1 MTKGLTINLS
11 YLPVINF
18 AMQQNHVPVI
28 REITLKNTGE
38 ETIND
43 IDIIVRFEP
52 EFALEYCT
60 HIDSVAPATEEK
72 ISVVPISI
80 STEFLSNLTERITGS
95 INLTARTGEDVLAEK
110 HSDISI
116 LTFNEWGGSNV
127 MPEVL
132 AAFSTPNHPEIS
144 LIKKRASEI
153 LARWTGNPSLNAY
166 QDRDHNRVKFQMAA
180 IYEAISEKAITYCVS
195 PASFESQGQRIRTV
209 DEIFALKMGNCL
221 DMTMLYAG
229 CLESIGLHPLVIL
242 TDDHAFA
249 GCWLIPD
256 SFADSYNDDSSLITK
271 RMADGMNEVLV
282 VECTAMNEGSAA
294 NFDSA
299 CAAAKQTLLTTEKF
313 SFFID
318 VCRARVSQIRPL
330 PLRTTDENGKY
341 IVEDK
346 EITRDNSAPTEMSA
360 TDLVIDSK
368 AEVNK
373 KTIWERKLL
382 DLSLRNNLLNLR
394 LTRGTIPFISSN
406 INAFE
411 DALAN
416 NEDFKIC
423 PRPTD
428 WDCELLS
435 DGIYKTI
442 NATDPIHDL
451 IQQELPQ
458 NRIRTYLDEDRLRKS
473 LTHLYRSAK
482 TSMEENGANTL
493 YLALGLL
500 KWYETPTSQKPRF
513 APILLIPVEIV
524 RKSAASGYVLRS
536 RDEDTMLNITL
547 LELLRQM
554 FNITIGGLDP
564 LPKDHSGIDTSLVFN
579 TIRRKIMEQKNW
591 DVIEQAVLGNFSFSK
606 FIMWNDI
613 HNNSD
618 ILCKNPIVSSLM
630 NGVVDESVNAE
641 ISEDGDLDEKFKAGD
656 IVLPISA
663 DSSQIEAITA
673 ALSGK
678 SFILHGPPGT
688 GKSQTITN
696 IIANALYRGKKV
708 LFVAE
713 KMAALEVVQNR
724 LNAIGL
730 GPFCLELHSNKAKKA
745 TVLEQ
750 LKRTTEVT
758 KTKSADEFRI
768 EAEHINNVRYEMNAC
783 IKALHKTYPL
793 GVSLYDCISRYA
805 SISEDCPIF
814 DMTTAKAGTVT
825 SDMVAKM
832 EIALDD
838 LRAALTI
845 IGNPADNPLR
855 GIGSIEYNAEIDETL
870 ASIPYILELIDS
882 IEQMLM
888 TLCKEVLASDDS
900 HVSKADYDLFIE
912 LAYPLSDEYLY
923 EGIISETLESLK
935 DIKSA
940 TIRGRNRDE
949 VRAKLISE
957 YDESLLG
964 IDTKAYEAEWREV
977 LSKGFIG
984 RYFGTKKYLRKLATY
999 CSKPIGA
1006 DNVLTLLKDIA
1017 SYQQDNEVITRMEH
1031 ESPFLQ
1037 SVMNGYE
1044 TDWKKVQA
1052 SCRLAEEVRRIIN
1065 KHITDHSRMEAIL
1078 GRLSRVLAQRGRSFF
1093 DKIINDREMLRET
1106 LAKALH
1112 KLGANM
1118 PEQPGPDD
1126 DIFGTTREML
1136 TRWHSGRDKIRSWV
1150 MYNKHKESAVT
1161 LGFEEIIRQIEAG
1174 GYGPD
1179 ILKDAF
1185 HKTLYKAY
1193 AEYILTQ
1200 ESDLQLFHG
1209 TMFEEKIRRFRGL
1222 CKDFETLTKE
1232 ELYAKIA
1239 SGLPALQKEAS
1250 HSSEVGILQRNIRNG
1265 CRGISLRSFFASIPD
1280 LLHRMCPCM
1289 LMSPISV
1296 AQYIKADG
1304 MKFDLVIFDEASQ
1317 MPTCEAVGTIA
1328 RGKSIIVV
1336 GDPKQLPPTSFF
1348 SSNTYDEDNP
1358 HLEDLE
1364 SILDDCLALTL
1375 PSKHLRWHY
1384 RSKHESLIAFS
1395 NSKYYE
1401 NKLHTFPSPDDLQTK
1416 IGYQHVEGTYD
1427 RGGSRQ
1433 NRAEAEAIITEIKN
1447 RLEDPAR
1454 SSMSIGV
1461 VTFNSN
1467 QQSLLEDLLND
1478 LFVTR
1483 PDLERIALE
1492 CEEPIFIKNLEN
1504 VQGDERDVILF
1515 SIGYGQ
1521 DKQGKITLNFGP
1533 LNRDGGWRR
1542 LNVAVSRA
1550 RYEMKIFSTLRSEQ
1564 IDLRRTSAEGVVGL
1578 KEFLE
1583 YAEKGKNAGINS
1595 SASSS
1600 SYDGF
1605 VEAVAKTLKE
1615 KGYDVR
1621 TNIGS
1626 SGYKI
1631 DIGVVNP
1638 EDSSSYI
1645 LGILCDGYNFA
1656 SSRSAR
1662 DREIVQVSV
1671 LRRLG
1676 WKIWRIWS
1684 MDWWT
1689 NRDAVIQELC
1699 SKIEDAIAGRYVEA
1713 EEEPI
1718 RLYGGS
1724 AGNPTGTSA
1733 ISNTPIEDQTY
1744 EEKESL
1750 FENDGD
1756 ATESNEE
1763 PETGGNIVPYV
1774 FSELEQ
1780 CPLPVENV
1788 VNGYH
1793 DHILM
1798 KYIEQVI
1805 EQEAPIT
1812 KDLLCKRVLRAVNIA
1827 RMGSRVAGQMYYII
1841 KRMNLKKTDN
1851 NGEVFW
1857 RHDQNP
1863 DEYQTIR
1870 CSNEREATYIPFEEA
1885 RNAAIHV
1892 LNEQGAQPKESLVR
1906 EMAKLFGYTRVGD
1919 NVYYVMLSGIELA
1932 EKEGRLQEVN
1942 GRTMLKQ

>member
-1 MTKGLTINLS
+1 MNKGLTINLS

-28 REITLKNTGE
+28 REITLKNTSE
-38 ETIND
+38 VAIND
-43 IDIIVRFEP
+43 IDINVRFEP

-60 HIDSVAPATEEK
+60 HIDSIAPDKEEK
-72 ISVVPISI
+72 ITVVPISI

-95 INLTARTGEDVLAEK
+95 IKLTACKGEEVLAEK
-110 HSDISI
+110 HSEISI

-127 MPEVL
+127 MPEIL

-144 LIKKRASEI
+144 LINKRASEI
-153 LARWTGNPSLNAY
+153 LARWTGKPSLNAY
-166 QDRDHNRVKFQMAA
+166 QDRDPNRVKFQMAA
-180 IYEAISEKAITYCVS
+180 IYEAISEKAITYCVH
-195 PASFESQGQRIRTV
+195 PASFESEGQRIRTV
-209 DEIFALKMGNCL
+209 DELLSLKMGNCL

-242 TDDHAFA
+242 TDTHAFA

-256 SFADSYNDDSSLITK
+256 SFADSYNDDPSLITK
-271 RMADGMNEVLV
+271 RMADGINEMLV

-299 CAAAKQTLLTTEKF
+299 CASAKQTLLATEKF
-313 SFFID
+313 SCFID
-318 VCRARVSQIRPL
+318 ICRARVSQIRPL
-330 PLRTTDENGKY
+330 PLRTRDENGKY

-346 EITRDNSAPTEMSA
+346 EVARANYAPTEMSA
-360 TDLVIDSK
+360 TDLVIDSR
-368 AEVNK
+368 ADVDK
-373 KTIWERKLL
+373 KIIWERKLL
-382 DLSLRNNLLNLR
+382 DLSLRNNLLNLKF
-394 LTRGTIPFISSN
+394 TKGTIPFISSN

-423 PRPTD
+423 PRPID

-451 IQQELPQ
+451 IRQELPQ

-513 APILLIPVEIV
+513 APILLMPVEIV
-524 RKSAASGYVLRS
+524 RKSAASGYVIRS

-554 FNITIGGLDP
+554 FDITIGGLDP

-579 TIRRKIMEQKNW
+579 TIRRKIMEQRNW
-591 DVIEQAVLGNFSFSK
+591 DVVEQAVLGNFSFSK

-618 ILCKNPIVSSLM
+618 ILCESPIVSSLM

-663 DSSQIEAITA
+663 DSSQIEAITT

-730 GPFCLELHSNKAKKA
+730 GPFCLELHSNKAKKSS
-745 TVLEQ
+745 VLEQ

-758 KTKSADEFRI
+758 KTKSAEEFRI
-768 EAEHINNVRYEMNAC
+768 EAEHINNVRDEMNAS
-783 IKALHKTYPL
+783 IKALHNPYPL
-793 GVSLYDCISRYA
+793 GVSLYDCISRYT
-805 SISEDCPIF
+805 SISEDCPAF
-814 DMTTAKAGTVT
+814 YMTAAKAGTLT

-838 LRAALTI
+838 IKAAVTI

-855 GIGSIEYNAEIDETL
+855 GIEINQYNAEVDEAL
-870 ASIPYILELIDS
+870 NSLPNILETIAS
-882 IEQMLM
+882 HEQTLML
-888 TLCKEVLASDDS
+888 LCKEVLASDSDY
-900 HVSKADYDLFIE
+900 VSKADHDLLIE
-912 LAYPLSDEYLY
+912 LGHSLSDEEHY
-923 EGIISETLESLK
+923 ESILSETQDSLK
-935 DIKSA
+935 VIKSA
-940 TIRGRNRDE
+940 VNQGKHRDA
-949 VRAKLISE
+949 VRRKFISE
-957 YDESLLG
+957 YDESLLA
-964 IDTKAYEAEWREV
+964 IDTKDYETEWREV

-984 RYFGTKKYLRKLATY
+984 RYFSTRKYLRKLATY
-999 CSKPIGA
+999 CSKTIGA
-1006 DNVLTLLKDIA
+1006 DHVLPLLKDIT
-1017 SYQQDNEVITRMEH
+1017 SYQQENESVARMAQENT
-1031 ESPFLQ
+1031 FLQ

-1044 TDWKKVQA
+1044 TDWDKVEV
-1052 SCRLAEEVRRIIN
+1052 SCRFAETVRGIVN
-1065 KHITDHSRMEAIL
+1065 KHVSDDLHMEATL
-1078 GRLSRVLAQRGRSFF
+1078 GRLARVFSQRGRSSF
-1093 DKIINDREMLRET
+1093 DRITNDKEILREA
-1106 LAKALH
+1106 LAKVLH
-1112 KLGANM
+1112 KLGGCM
-1118 PEQPGPDD
+1118 PEPQEADEN
-1126 DIFGTTREML
+1126 IFGTTREIL
-1136 TRWHSGRDKIRSWV
+1136 TRWHSGKDKIRSWV
-1150 MYNKHKESAVT
+1150 MFNKHKESAVA
-1161 LGFEEIIRQIEAG
+1161 LGFEEVIRQIETG

-1185 HKTLYKAY
+1185 HKALYKAY
-1193 AEYILTQ
+1193 AEHILTQ
-1200 ESDLQLFHG
+1200 EPDLQLFHG

-1250 HSSEVGILQRNIRNG
+1250 QSSEVGILQRNIRNG

-1348 SSNTYDEDNP
+1348 SSSTYDEDNP

-1401 NKLHTFPSPDDLQTK
+1401 NKLYTFPSPDDLQNK
-1416 IGYQHVEGTYD
+1416 IGYQHVEGIYD

-1433 NRAEAEAIITEIKN
+1433 NRAEAEAIIKEIQN

-1478 LFVTR
+1478 LFITR
-1483 PDLERIALE
+1483 PDLEKIALE

-1504 VQGDERDVILF
+1504 VQGDERDIILF

-1521 DKQGKITLNFGP
+1521 DKQGKVTLNFGP

-1550 RYEMKIFSTLRSEQ
+1550 RYEMKVFSTLRSEQ

-1583 YAEKGKNAGINS
+1583 YAEKGQNASVSNTTS
-1595 SASSS
+1595 PTA
-1600 SYDGF
+1600 YDGF
-1605 VEAVAKTLKE
+1605 VEAVAKALRG
-1615 KGYDVR
+1615 KGYNVK

-1638 EDSSSYI
+1638 ADPASYV

-1656 SSRSAR
+1656 CSRSAR

-1671 LRRLG
+1671 LRKLG
-1676 WKIWRIWS
+1676 WKIWRVWS
-1684 MDWWT
+1684 IDWWT
-1689 NRDAVIQELC
+1689 NRDAVIETLC
-1699 SKIEDAIAGRYVEA
+1699 SKIEDAIAGRYIEV

-1724 AGNPTGTSA
+1724 TGNPTGPYTTCDS
-1733 ISNTPIEDQTY
+1733 PIENQTY
-1744 EEKESL
+1744 EEKGSIIES
-1750 FENDGD
+1750 EG
-1756 ATESNEE
+1756 E
-1763 PETGGNIVPYV
+1763 IVPYV
-1774 FSELEQ
+1774 FTELEQ
-1780 CPLPVENV
+1780 RYLPVEDMI
-1788 VNGYH
+1788 NGYY
-1793 DHILM
+1793 DGIL
-1798 KYIEQVI
+1798 KEYIKQVI
-1805 EQEAPIT
+1805 DIEAPIT
-1812 KDLLCKRVLRAVNIA
+1812 SDLLCKRVLRSINIA
-1827 RMGSRVAGQMYYII
+1827 RMGSRVAEHMYYILDSL
-1841 KRMNLKKTDN
+1841 NLKKSINHGD
-1851 NGEVFW
+1851 VYW
-1857 RHDQNP
+1857 RNDQNP
-1863 DEYQTIR
+1863 LEYKLIR
-1870 CSNEREATYIPFEEA
+1870 QSNERDAIHIPHEEA
-1885 RNAAIHV
+1885 RNAAIHI
-1892 LNEQGAQPKESLVR
+1892 LSEQGSQPRESLIR
-1906 EMAKLFGYTRVGD
+1906 EMAKIFGYTRVGD
-1919 NVYYVMLSGIELA
+1919 NVYYTMNNGIEMA
-1932 EKEGRLQEVN
+1932 INDNYIFEVN
-1942 GRTMLKQ
+1942 EKITLKS